1 MIYPIGMWCF
11 AMIIDGIQSG
21 LYGTTIF
28 FALRAYAFL
37 LLRAGLMNSYDKPT
51 PISSRPFGIAIGTNL
66 GDRLANL
73 QRGVST
79 LVERVQPTAI
89 IAGALY
95 ETDPVDC
102 APGTQA
108 FLNSVI
114 EIEAACTPQELH
126 AHLQAIEQAMGRPA
140 IREQNSPRAL
150 DLDVLYAG
158 DFVSDDPQL
167 IVPHPRLH
175 LRRFVL
181 QPLADIRPDL
191 TLPGHSFSIA
201 QHLAALQDDPME
213 VRLVTKDWMK
223 NG

>member
-1 MIYPIGMWCF
+1 
-11 AMIIDGIQSG
+11 
-21 LYGTTIF
+21 
-28 FALRAYAFL
+28 
-37 LLRAGLMNSYDKPT
+37 MNFSA
-51 PISSRPFGIAIGTNL
+51 GIAIGTNL
-66 GDRLANL
+66 GDRLLNL
-73 QRGVST
+73 QRGLSM
-79 LVERVQPTAI
+79 LIERVQPTAI

-95 ETDPVDC
+95 ETDPVNC